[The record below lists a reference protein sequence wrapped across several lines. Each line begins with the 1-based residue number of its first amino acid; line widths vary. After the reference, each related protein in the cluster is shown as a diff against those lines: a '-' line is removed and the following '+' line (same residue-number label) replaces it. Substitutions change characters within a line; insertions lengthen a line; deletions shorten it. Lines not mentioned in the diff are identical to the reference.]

1 MMREPRRLYLCGPVT
16 GVPDLNR
23 PAFDEAAETLREA
36 GYAVLVPHDAVPAH
50 ARWQDAMRMCIAA
63 MLGCDGVAL
72 IDGWERSRGAA
83 IEIDIARK
91 VGMTAFSA
99 GYLAAVGNAESWDGR
114 RTEEQPN
121 YACSTSLKPDATC
134 GYGGIARKIDS

>member
-50 ARWQDAMRMCIAA
+50 ARWQDAMRICIAA

-83 IEIDIARK
+83 VEIDIARK

-99 GYLAAVGNAESWDGR
+99 GYLAAVGNAENVGRKADGR
-114 RTEEQPN
+114 TAELRLFDELE
-121 YACSTSLKPDATC
+121 ALRDLR
-134 GYGGIARKIDS
+134 IRRDSAED